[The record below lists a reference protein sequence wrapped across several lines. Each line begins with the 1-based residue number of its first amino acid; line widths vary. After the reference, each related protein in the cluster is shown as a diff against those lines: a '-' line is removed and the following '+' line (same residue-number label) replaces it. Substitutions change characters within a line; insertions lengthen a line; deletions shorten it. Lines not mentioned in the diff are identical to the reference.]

1 MQLAEDKMAKD
12 ILVRTDVIKRI
23 ITKSQKNNTQFTAR

>member
-12 ILVRTDVIKRI
+12 ILVRTDVTKRI
-23 ITKSQKNNTQFTAR
+23 ITKSQKK